1 MEPFDGAAAMD
12 WVSWDSVG
20 MADNVEW
27 KHKVVL
33 LFIILSIINII
44 IKRLSGGTARI

>member
-1 MEPFDGAAAMD
+1 MVEPFDGAAAMD

-20 MADNVEW
+20 MADKVEW

-33 LFIILSIINII
+33 LFKIIIIIINII
-44 IKRLSGGTARI
+44 I